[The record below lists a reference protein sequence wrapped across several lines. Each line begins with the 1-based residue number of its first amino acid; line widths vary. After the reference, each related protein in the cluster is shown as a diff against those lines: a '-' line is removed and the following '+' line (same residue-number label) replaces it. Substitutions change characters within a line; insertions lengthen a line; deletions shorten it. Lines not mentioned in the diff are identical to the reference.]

1 MQSSTNQ
8 LGSNRF
14 SEKWN
19 NKVKKFHLTLFEKN
33 TFILLSLLFWWCKIC
48 KTLKKHLQEIQ
59 YHVFLFSVIRSF
71 IIRVSELSINCSSE
85 LQCLGVL
92 DMRWLNEATPL
103 FWFFSSISLSWSELW
118 PLGMS
123 HYLKNISST
132 TQKTQW
138 FPLLV
143 SVNFHTSKP
152 GATSITSIWYF
163 DPILF

>member
-59 YHVFLFSVIRSF
+59 YHLFLVLCDQVLHNPGIWTLYKLFLRTTVSRCTRYEVTKWSYTAFLIFFLNIIVLEWTLTLRNVALSEKHLFYNTKNTMVSF
-71 IIRVSELSINCSSE
+71 ACIC
-85 LQCLGVL
+85 
-92 DMRWLNEATPL
+92 
-103 FWFFSSISLSWSELW
+103 
-118 PLGMS
+118 
-123 HYLKNISST
+123 
-132 TQKTQW
+132 
-138 FPLLV
+138 
-143 SVNFHTSKP
+143 
-152 GATSITSIWYF
+152 
-163 DPILF
+163 

>member
-19 NKVKKFHLTLFEKN
+19 NKIKKFHLTLFEKN
-33 TFILLSLLFWWCKIC
+33 TFILLPLLFWWCKIC

-92 DMRWLNEATPL
+92 RYEVTKWSYTAFLIFSLNIIVLEWTLTLRNVALSEKHL
-103 FWFFSSISLSWSELW
+103 F
-118 PLGMS
+118 
-123 HYLKNISST
+123 YNTKNT
-132 TQKTQW
+132 M
-138 FPLLV
+138 V
-143 SVNFHTSKP
+143 SF
-152 GATSITSIWYF
+152 ACIC
-163 DPILF
+163 